1 MVLCAEDLID
11 HLLPFLDVFMLGTV
25 MQINRQWKRV
35 AMRDAHW
42 EDRIGGFLCNRTF
55 QADAREVMRPTQ
67 LWSWYSRM
75 ERYATPQDA
84 IRPFGP
90 ASGGGRARR
99 AWILPGP

>member
-75 ERYATPQDA
+75 ERYTTE
-84 IRPFGP
+84 IRRYIGHSVRHR
-90 ASGGGRARR
+90 AGGTARK
-99 AWILPGP
+99 ALVP